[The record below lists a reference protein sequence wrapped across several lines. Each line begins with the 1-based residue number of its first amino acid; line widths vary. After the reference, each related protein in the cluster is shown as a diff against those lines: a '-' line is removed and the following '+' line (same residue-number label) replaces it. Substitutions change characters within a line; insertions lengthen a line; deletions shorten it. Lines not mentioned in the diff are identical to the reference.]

1 MLDGLSRAPIMI
13 ALIAT
18 IGLFTGEPMAAERL
32 TAAVSKP
39 GTETNRFWAGATMW
53 HVMDPALE
61 GLIAHDAVT
70 GEATGDGLA
79 SSWEANDDF
88 RVWTFKLREGV
99 QFHHGWGEMTADDI
113 VHSYTLHTGEDAI
126 IPTVDQLR
134 GATAEAIDSYTVRF
148 TYPEPIKDL
157 PFLHGGRSVM
167 KVYSKAQFDAEGLE
181 GYDAKFAGTGP
192 FEFVSRSPGEILY
205 KRFDDYYGQA
215 ADFEE
220 LHLRFVDEAATKLA
234 MLLSGEAAI
243 ADLPRELMSDA
254 IGQGMKLVQSS
265 LATIQNDVVF
275 NGLYCESGDEACG
288 DHLPWHDQRIRKAI
302 NHSINR
308 EEMRE
313 VLFPQ
318 GGADILV
325 RYAMAEG
332 HEGFDPSLAGR
343 FEEEYGYNL
352 ELAQQL
358 MADAGYPDAFED
370 PTILLIM
377 KPESGLPEVPVMME
391 LLHAYLTA
399 AGFQAELR
407 EMDHATVGAMGRGR
421 EAYLIH
427 PSKNAPPRPTEVA
440 FRAFYSNPGGPYQGW
455 ENDWTTGK
463 IKAFNAATDAAERD
477 AIAKEVFNYL
487 FEQHVDIPMFA
498 IRAQLAYNPDVVAS
512 WQFPG
517 VTSSGYG
524 HWNYVKAAN

>member
-1 MLDGLSRAPIMI
+1 MLYVIKRSMVAILASI
-13 ALIAT
+13 
-18 IGLFTGEPMAAERL
+18 LFVFFSANAFAERL
-32 TAAVSKP
+32 TVAVSKP
-39 GTETNRFWAGATMW
+39 GTETNRFWAGSTMW

-61 GLIAHDAVT
+61 GLVHHDVET
-70 GEATGDGLA
+70 GEVTGDGLA
-79 SSWEANDDF
+79 TSWESDDDF
-88 RVWTFKLREGV
+88 KVWTFKLREGV
-99 QFHHGWGEMTADDI
+99 QFHHGWGEMTAEDI
-113 VHSYTLHTGEDAI
+113 VHSYKLHTGEDAI

-134 GATAEAIDSYTVRF
+134 GANAEAVDKYTVRF

-157 PFLHGGRSVM
+157 LFLHGGRSVM
-167 KVYSKAQFDAEGLE
+167 KVYSKKQFDAEGLD
-181 GYDAKFAGTGP
+181 GYDTKFAGTGP
-192 FEFVSRSPGEILY
+192 FEFVSRSPGEIQY
-205 KRFDDYYGQA
+205 KRFDDYYGQQ
-215 ADFEE
+215 ADFDE
-220 LHLRFVDEAATKLA
+220 LQMRFVDEAATKLA

-243 ADLPRELMSDA
+243 ADLPRELMAEA
-254 IGQGMKLVQSS
+254 IGQGMKMVQSS

-318 GGADILV
+318 GGADILP

-332 HEGFDPSLAGR
+332 HEGFDPTIAER
-343 FEEEYGYNL
+343 FEAEYGFDP
-352 ELAQQL
+352 EKAQSL
-358 MADAGYPDAFED
+358 MAEAGYPDAFED
-370 PTILLIM
+370 PTILLIN

-391 LLHAYLTA
+391 LIHAYLSA
-399 AGFQAELR
+399 AGFQVELR
-407 EMDHATVGAMGRGR
+407 EMDHATVGSMGRGR

-427 PSKNAPPRPTEVA
+427 PSKNAPPRPTQVA

-463 IKAFNAATDAAERD
+463 IKAFNASTDASERD
-477 AIAKEVFNYL
+477 AIAKEIFNYL

-498 IRAQLAYNPDVVAS
+498 IRAQLAVNPEIVES